1 MVISISMTYENDNAI
16 IKIEPYSSHWP
27 IAYRQLRDVY
37 EKHLKGLYHDI
48 QHVGSTSVEGLAAKP
63 ILDIDIIIEGEA
75 RLAEIIYSLQ
85 DLGYSY
91 VGTLGLPGRH
101 AFTPNGQNVSLG
113 GEAKCMSHNLY
124 VCISGSLALE
134 NHLQFRD
141 YLRAHPESVEE
152 YAALKRELASKAPTL
167 EWYVAQKTA
176 FITDVLQN
184 CGFSEDA
191 IDTIRGVNK
200 EGTPE

>member
-1 MVISISMTYENDNAI
+1 MSRL
-16 IKIEPYSSHWP
+16 IKIEPYSSLWP
-27 IAYRQLRDVY
+27 IAYKQLRDVY
-37 EKHLKGLYHDI
+37 ELHLEGLFQEI
-48 QHVGSTSVEGLAAKP
+48 QHVGSTSVDGLAAKP

-75 RLAEIIYSLQ
+75 QLAEIIYRLQ

-101 AFTPNGQNVSLG
+101 AFTAKEPNVPLK

-124 VCISGSLALE
+124 VCINGSLSLE

-141 YLRAHPESVEE
+141 YLRAHPESVKE
-152 YAALKRELASKAPTL
+152 YATLKRELASKARTL

-176 FITDVLQN
+176 FITGVLQN

-191 IDTIRGVNK
+191 IDTIRSVNK